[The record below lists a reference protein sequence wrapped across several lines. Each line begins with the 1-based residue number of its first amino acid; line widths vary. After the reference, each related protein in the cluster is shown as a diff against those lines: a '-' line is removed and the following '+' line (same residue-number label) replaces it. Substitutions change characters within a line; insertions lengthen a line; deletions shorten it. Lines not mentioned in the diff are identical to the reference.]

1 MPKVDIDYSNTII
14 YKIHCK
20 DSNVTEIYV
29 GHTTNFT
36 KRKYAHKTKCNMVKN
51 KIKIY
56 SIIRQNGGWD
66 NWDMV
71 EIAKY
76 NCKDKT
82 EARIK
87 EQHHYEELKA
97 NLNSC
102 PPFVDKNSYFC
113 KLCNLQ
119 CKSPKGYNN
128 HINCTLHINK
138 MGNKCVPKNAEFYC
152 FSCDFKCF
160 KKSNFETHCNTK
172 KHIHRVNGNEM
183 KKEEIKNAEHICKC
197 GKIYSTNSG
206 LWKHKK
212 LCNNDIQQNI
222 EKNEISD
229 KELIMMVVKQ
239 NAELMKE
246 NSEMRNMMMGVIKT
260 GTHNTTNNNTN
271 TNSHNKTFN
280 LNFFLN
286 ETCKDALNINDFVS
300 SIKVSLTDLENTG
313 RQGYVEGVS
322 NIILKNLNNLEQ
334 YQRPIHCSDFKREVI
349 YIKDNDKWEKECE
362 EKPLLTKAIK
372 VIANENIK
380 KIMEWKE
387 TNPDCTNSD
396 SKKNNLYLKIVSNS
410 MNGSN
415 KEEGT
420 KNITKIISNVAKET
434 IIQKES

>member
-1 MPKVDIDYSNTII
+1 MASINSQKIPEKHECSFCNYITVSKKDFNKHTLSNKHTKLVNASKMLVNQNETSSNKYFCNCGKTYSHDSSYYRHKKKCNITIVT
-14 YKIHCK
+14 
-20 DSNVTEIYV
+20 DSN
-29 GHTTNFT
+29 
-36 KRKYAHKTKCNMVKN
+36 A
-51 KIKIY
+51 
-56 SIIRQNGGWD
+56 
-66 NWDMV
+66 
-71 EIAKY
+71 
-76 NCKDKT
+76 
-82 EARIK
+82 
-87 EQHHYEELKA
+87 
-97 NLNSC
+97 
-102 PPFVDKNSYFC
+102 
-113 KLCNLQ
+113 
-119 CKSPKGYNN
+119 
-128 HINCTLHINK
+128 
-138 MGNKCVPKNAEFYC
+138 
-152 FSCDFKCF
+152 
-160 KKSNFETHCNTK
+160 
-172 KHIHRVNGNEM
+172 
-183 KKEEIKNAEHICKC
+183 
-197 GKIYSTNSG
+197 
-206 LWKHKK
+206 
-212 LCNNDIQQNI
+212 
-222 EKNEISD
+222 EISD

-260 GTHNTTNNNTN
+260 GTHITNNNNNNTN

-300 SIKVSLTDLENTG
+300 SIKVSLSDLENTG

-349 YIKDNDKWEKECE
+349 YIKDNDKWEKEGE

-387 TNPDCTNSD
+387 TNPDCTNSE

-434 IIQKES
+434 IIQKEN